1 MRFLG
6 TGAADML
13 PDPFCDCP
21 LCRDAREDPAHVR
34 LRSHF
39 LLDPESLI
47 DFGPDLGASCA
58 RDRISLAGLRRVFV
72 THTHQDHFCFANA
85 GLLQMSRTRTEPLDI
100 YLSEGALKGLEAVFS
115 PGGEMNPGM
124 GKAARHIRDHI
135 RFHSVRAGVPFRAG
149 DYTVT
154 AVDTTHNVSQWEHAV
169 NYLFVHDSG
178 RKLLY
183 ACDTGLYPEANLAI
197 LENERIDV
205 LVMEATFGSNK
216 ESNTSSHLNAWAF
229 RDMLEIFLQRGV
241 IRPDTAVY
249 ATHINHKHTFT
260 HEAYQAWFDANAPVP
275 VTVARDGLEVHW

>member
-21 LCRDAREDPAHVR
+21 LCRDAREHPEHVR

-39 LLDPESLI
+39 LLDQETLI

-58 RDRISLAGLRRVFV
+58 RDRISLTDLRQVFV

-135 RFHSVRAGVPFRAG
+135 RFHSVRAGEAFRTG
-149 DYTVT
+149 PYTVT
-154 AVDTTHNVSQWEHAV
+154 AVDTTHKVSELECAV

-178 RKLLY
+178 KKLLY
-183 ACDTGLYPEANLAI
+183 ACDTGYYQEAALAT
-197 LENERIDV
+197 LEGAQIDV
-205 LVMEATFGSNK
+205 LVMEATFGSNR
-216 ESNTSSHLNAWAF
+216 ESNTTSHLNAWAF
-229 RDMLEIFLQRGV
+229 RDMLQVFLERGI
-241 IRPDTAVY
+241 IRPDTRAY
-249 ATHINHKHTFT
+249 ATHINHKHDFT
-260 HEAYQAWFDANAPVP
+260 HELYQAWFDENAPIP
-275 VTVARDGLEVHW
+275 VTVARDGLEVSW

>member
-21 LCRDAREDPAHVR
+21 LCRDAREDPEHVR

-58 RDRISLAGLRRVFV
+58 RDRVSLTGLRQVFV

-85 GLLQMSRTRTEPLDI
+85 GLLQMSATRREPLDI
-100 YLSEGALKGLEAVFS
+100 YLSEGALKGLEAVFA
-115 PGGEMNPGM
+115 PGGEMNTGM

-135 RFHSVRAGVPFRAG
+135 RFHSVRAGEPFRAG
-149 DYTVT
+149 NYTVT
-154 AVDTTHNVSQWEHAV
+154 AVNTTHNVSQWENAV

-178 RKLLY
+178 KKLLY
-183 ACDTGLYPEANLAI
+183 ACDTGLYPEENLAI

-205 LVMEATFGSNK
+205 LVMEATFGSNR

-229 RDMLEIFLQRGV
+229 RDMLEVFLQRKI
-241 IRPDTAVY
+241 IRPDTSVF

-275 VTVARDGLEVHW
+275 VTVARDGLEVPR

>member
-21 LCRDAREDPAHVR
+21 LCRDAREHPEHVR

-39 LLDPESLI
+39 LLDPHTLI

-58 RDRISLAGLRRVFV
+58 RDRVDLTDLRQVFV

-100 YLSEGALKGLEAVFS
+100 YLSEGALKGLEAVFA

-124 GKAARHIRDHI
+124 GKAAEHVRDHI
-135 RFHSVRAGVPFRAG
+135 RFHPVRTGAPFRAG

-154 AVDTTHNVSQWEHAV
+154 AVGTTHRASAWECAV
-169 NYLFVHDSG
+169 NYLFAHDSG
-178 RKLLY
+178 KKLLY
-183 ACDTGLYPEANLAI
+183 ACDTGFYPEESLAI
-197 LENERIDV
+197 LEKEKVDV
-205 LVMEATFGSNK
+205 LILEATFGSYSGND
-216 ESNTSSHLNAWAF
+216 TSSHMNAWAF
-229 RDMLEIFLQRGV
+229 RDMLGILLDREV
-241 IRPDTAVY
+241 IRPDTRVY
-249 ATHINHKHTFT
+249 ATHINHKHDFT
-260 HEAYQAWFDANAPVP
+260 HELYQAWFDENAPIP
-275 VTVARDGLEVHW
+275 VTVARDGLEIGW

>member
-6 TGAADML
+6 TGAAEML

-21 LCRDAREDPAHVR
+21 LCRDAREHPEHVR

-39 LLDPESLI
+39 LLDEETLI

-58 RDRISLAGLRRVFV
+58 RDRISLMGLRQVFV

-100 YLSEGALKGLEAVFS
+100 YLSEGALKGLEAVFA

-135 RFHSVRAGVPFRAG
+135 RFHSVRPGEPFRAG

-154 AVDTTHNVSQWEHAV
+154 AVDTTHRVSDWETAL

-178 RKLLY
+178 KKLLY
-183 ACDTGLYPEANLAI
+183 ASDTGYYPEESLAI

-216 ESNTSSHLNAWAF
+216 ESNTTSHLNAWAF
-229 RDMLEIFLQRGV
+229 RDMLEIFLERGI
-241 IRPDTAVY
+241 IRPDTRVY

-260 HEAYQAWFDANAPVP
+260 HELYQAWFDKNAPIP
-275 VTVARDGLEVHW
+275 VTVARDGLEVPL

>member
-21 LCRDAREDPAHVR
+21 LCRDAREHPEHVR

-39 LLDPESLI
+39 LLDEETLI

-58 RDRISLAGLRRVFV
+58 RDRISLMGLRQVFV

-100 YLSEGALKGLEAVFS
+100 YLSEGALKGLEAVFA

-135 RFHSVRAGVPFRAG
+135 RFHSVRPGEPFRAG

-154 AVDTTHNVSQWEHAV
+154 AVDTTHRVSDWETAL
-169 NYLFVHDSG
+169 NYLLVHDSG
-178 RKLLY
+178 KKLLY
-183 ACDTGLYPEANLAI
+183 ASDTGYYPEESLAT
-197 LENERIDV
+197 LEGARIDV

-216 ESNTSSHLNAWAF
+216 ESNTTSHLNAWAF
-229 RDMLEIFLQRGV
+229 RDMLEIFLERGI
-241 IRPDTAVY
+241 IRPDTRVY

-260 HEAYQAWFDANAPVP
+260 HELYQAWFDENAPIP
-275 VTVARDGLEVHW
+275 VTVARDGLEIPR

>member
-21 LCRDAREDPAHVR
+21 LCRDARDHPEHVR

-39 LLDPESLI
+39 LLDQETLI

-58 RDRISLAGLRRVFV
+58 RDRISLTDLRQVFV

-100 YLSEGALKGLEAVFS
+100 FLSEGALKGLEAVFS

-135 RFHSVRAGVPFRAG
+135 RFHSVRAGEPFRTG
-149 DYTVT
+149 PYTVT
-154 AVDTTHNVSQWEHAV
+154 AVDTTHKVSELECAV

-178 RKLLY
+178 KKLLY
-183 ACDTGLYPEANLAI
+183 ACDTGYYQEAALAT
-197 LENERIDV
+197 LEGARIDV
-205 LVMEATFGSNK
+205 LVMEATFGSNR
-216 ESNTSSHLNAWAF
+216 ESNTTSHLNAWAF
-229 RDMLEIFLQRGV
+229 RDMLQV
-241 IRPDTAVY
+241 
-249 ATHINHKHTFT
+249 
-260 HEAYQAWFDANAPVP
+260 
-275 VTVARDGLEVHW
+275 